1 MRNAKSICNVLQCG
15 ILINFV
21 PIRHIWFS
29 KSSLKQADIF
39 ALLRATTLAAY
50 IKFDFANFVVRL
62 SIVYI
67 CFCAHNTFHA
77 SLRAMFHHHH
87 RKCRASSSGVARVAH
102 HCIIVTAG
110 FNMFCVW
117 LYSAPSQV
125 KYEQSVE
132 HIVNWSFRLSS
143 RVQHIYI
150 HVMWL
155 IMHTSCAHIHLA

>member
-87 RKCRASSSGVARVAH
+87 RKCRASSSGVAGVTVLLSLPGSICFVCD
-102 HCIIVTAG
+102 CIVLPRKWSM
-110 FNMFCVW
+110 NN
-117 LYSAPSQV
+117 PSNTSLTGA
-125 KYEQSVE
+125 SVC
-132 HIVNWSFRLSS
+132 HLASS
-143 RVQHIYI
+143 IYI
-150 HVMWL
+150 YMW
-155 IMHTSCAHIHLA
+155 CD